1 MTGGQFF
8 EQFIDDYYAEC
19 EEHLA
24 SVRRTLLALESDASE
39 VENPATMNDLKRA
52 LHTIKGLSGMVGLS
66 SAERVAHAMED
77 GVRALGAAPA
87 AHTMMVESLF
97 RGAALIESL
106 VASRRSG
113 NAPPAIDTYL
123 DEIGGSLRTSAP
135 DDEPHSRPSGSAVR
149 IHSLPPESHQFEFSP
164 TVEMS
169 QRGIGVELMRQRLL
183 TLGEIIGVKPRV
195 RPGGGVMFEF
205 SVSMPQGVHPPEA
218 WREDGLSW
226 DWATEADDVP
236 GGALVPRRREGASV
250 PPMAAAIG
258 SNVVRVDLTRLD
270 DVMRMV
276 GELVVTRSRVDQ
288 ALATI
293 EGGGSASAT
302 NEVGEL
308 RQLSDRL
315 EHQLRSLR
323 EGIMR
328 IRLVAIGESFE
339 RMRFAMRDIVRDTG
353 KTIRLEFEGQDTE
366 IDKVVVDRMLEPLM
380 HLVRNSASHG
390 IESAAERLERGKPP
404 EGTITL
410 RARAAGDR
418 IILEVEDDGGG
429 IDIEQVMRKARALGI
444 ATDGRAPDSD
454 ALLDLICAPGFST
467 RSLADMTSGRGVG
480 MAVVRSNIQSLGGE
494 LLVETR
500 LGEGTRFIIELPLT
514 LMIADALLVEVGDQ
528 PMAVP
533 QLALREILV
542 LDPGAVTHL
551 ENNQV
556 MSYRGAVVP
565 LIDLQRFFNHAPSS
579 HQRRHVLVVGS
590 DAQLTGL
597 VVDRLIGLRE
607 IVVHPVVDPL
617 IAIPGVAGATELPDG
632 RVSLILDAGALVRRT
647 RDNRRLNY
655 ASPAGRLPSAAE
667 GAIS

>member
-24 SVRRTLLALESDASE
+24 SVRRTLLALESSATE
-39 VENPATMNDLKRA
+39 VGNPATMNDLSRA
-52 LHTIKGLSGMVGLS
+52 LHTLKGLSGMVGLS

-77 GVRALGAAPA
+77 GVRALRGSTSAT
-87 AHTMMVESLF
+87 HILIVESLF
-97 RGAALIESL
+97 RGEALLESL
-106 VASRRSG
+106 VAARRSG
-113 NAPPAIDTYL
+113 SAAPEIDAYL
-123 DEIGGSLRTSAP
+123 DEIAGALRQSSAQHI
-135 DDEPHSRPSGSAVR
+135 EPASRPSTSAVR
-149 IHSLPPESHQFEFSP
+149 IHSPPPETQQFEFSP
-164 TVEMS
+164 TPEMS
-169 QRGIGVELMRQRLL
+169 QRGIGVELIRQRLL
-183 TLGEIIGVKPRV
+183 TLGEIVGVKPRV
-195 RPGGGVMFEF
+195 RAGGGVMFEF
-205 SVSMPQGVHPPEA
+205 SVSMPHGVHPPEP

-226 DWATEADDVP
+226 DWATEDGEASAL
-236 GGALVPRRREGASV
+236 ALVPRRDSGASA
-250 PPMAAAIG
+250 PPPPTAIG

-293 EGGGSASAT
+293 DGGGNALAADD
-302 NEVGEL
+302 VDEL

-315 EHQLRSLR
+315 EHQLRALR

-353 KTIRLEFEGQDTE
+353 KTIRLEFQGQDTE
-366 IDKVVVDRMLEPLM
+366 IDKIVVDRMLEPLM

-390 IESAAERLERGKPP
+390 IESVAERLERGKPP
-404 EGTITL
+404 EGTISL

-444 ATDGRAPDSD
+444 ATDGRAADSD

-542 LDPGAVTHL
+542 LDPESVTRL
-551 ENNQV
+551 ENNEV

-617 IAIPGVAGATELPDG
+617 IMISGVAGATELPDG
-632 RVSLILDAGALVRRT
+632 RVSLILDAGALVRRS
-647 RDNRRLNY
+647 RDRRRLNY
-655 ASPAGRLPSAAE
+655 ATPAG
-667 GAIS
+667 